1 MILTGSTKMSKP
13 PITET
18 SESYKKRKPTPRTLS
33 FDQTITM
40 DELREKFPNL
50 YSELIEKKMSLGID
64 EVKEDLITSTL
75 RNEDKQEVDPFSD
88 YEPNI
93 FDYLGR
99 AQTEDEGL
107 EIINF
112 LEKFDQLSTK
122 SADELR
128 KTLLQDGIRSFGP
141 FRSTGYYFR
150 KAAEIKI
157 KKTIKKRYNS
167 RK

>member
-1 MILTGSTKMSKP
+1 MSKD
-13 PITET
+13 PIPET
-18 SESYKKRKPTPRTLS
+18 SESSKKKKTTPRTLS
-33 FDQTITM
+33 LDQTITM

-50 YSELIEKKMSLGID
+50 YSELTEKRMSLGID

-93 FDYLGR
+93 FDYLCR

-112 LEKFDQLSTK
+112 LEKQHHLSNK

-150 KAAEIKI
+150 RAAEIKS
-157 KKTIKKRYNS
+157 KKTIQKRYDS